1 MGLELAQ
8 FISFWG
14 IFRNPGN
21 FRNDVTKAQE
31 RNILLHGK
39 QPPLIKEK
47 EKEKK
52 HFSSPHHQPHHEFHP
67 FKDKSIWGIN
77 SIECE
82 RGLSFIRCISG
93 GPRTVVYS
101 FNCGSSVLGNLF
113 KTLSLGPIPRGLVL
127 VGLG

>member
-1 MGLELAQ
+1 MSNWPVGLELAQ

-47 EKEKK
+47 EKKK
-52 HFSSPHHQPHHEFHP
+52 KKSTSLLPTTSP
-67 FKDKSIWGIN
+67 ITN
-77 SIECE
+77 SI
-82 RGLSFIRCISG
+82 LSKINPFG
-93 GPRTVVYS
+93 E
-101 FNCGSSVLGNLF
+101 
-113 KTLSLGPIPRGLVL
+113 
-127 VGLG
+127 